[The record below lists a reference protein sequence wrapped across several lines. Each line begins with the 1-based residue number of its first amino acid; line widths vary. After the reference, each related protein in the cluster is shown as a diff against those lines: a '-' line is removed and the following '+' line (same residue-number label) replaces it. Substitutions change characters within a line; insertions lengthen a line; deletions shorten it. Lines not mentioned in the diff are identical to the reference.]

1 MPSFVSRRREYSRTE
16 AVFPILMIAFAFRT
30 TNEANFRTS
39 AYEAI
44 TSYVAHASADVIPVV
59 QNTLIT
65 ILVRMEQLLGMQVC
79 GVSVSTSLVS
89 YGVRTK
95 LSASMIVTTGMSYR
109 ATCVV
114 S

>member
-1 MPSFVSRRREYSRTE
+1 MSALGLGQYSR
-16 AVFPILMIAFAFRT
+16 PLRLLFRT

-44 TSYVAHASADVIPVV
+44 TSYVTHASADVIAVV

-79 GVSVSTSLVS
+79 G
-89 YGVRTK
+89 
-95 LSASMIVTTGMSYR
+95 IVYLCTVVLPGITEPDCWYR
-109 ATCVV
+109 
-114 S
+114 

>member
-1 MPSFVSRRREYSRTE
+1 
-16 AVFPILMIAFAFRT
+16 MITFRT

-44 TSYVAHASADVIPVV
+44 ASYVTHASADVIAVV

-79 GVSVSTSLVS
+79 GIVSVSIV
-89 YGVRTK
+89 V
-95 LSASMIVTTGMSYR
+95 LSAVTEPDCWCR
-109 ATCVV
+109 
-114 S
+114 

>member
-1 MPSFVSRRREYSRTE
+1 MRSCVSRRREYSRTE
-16 AVFPILMIAFAFRT
+16 ATFWTLMITFRT

-44 TSYVAHASADVIPVV
+44 TSYVTHASADVIPVV

-79 GVSVSTSLVS
+79 GIVSVSTLILL
-89 YGVRTK
+89 GVTESNCWCR
-95 LSASMIVTTGMSYR
+95 
-109 ATCVV
+109 
-114 S
+114 

>member
-1 MPSFVSRRREYSRTE
+1 MSTLVYHYFRALRT
-16 AVFPILMIAFAFRT
+16 AFRT
-30 TNEANFRTS
+30 SNEANFRTS

-44 TSYVAHASADVIPVV
+44 TSYVTHASADVIAVV

-79 GVSVSTSLVS
+79 DIASVSMFGLITCH
-89 YGVRTK
+89 RTK
-95 LSASMIVTTGMSYR
+95 LWVSTTVTTGMSYKV
-109 ATCVV
+109 TCVV

>member
-1 MPSFVSRRREYSRTE
+1 
-16 AVFPILMIAFAFRT
+16 MISFRT

-44 TSYVAHASADVIPVV
+44 TSYVTHASADVISVV

-79 GVSVSTSLVS
+79 GIVSVSTSVS
-89 YGVRTK
+89 SGITEPNCWCR
-95 LSASMIVTTGMSYR
+95 
-109 ATCVV
+109 
-114 S
+114 

>member
-1 MPSFVSRRREYSRTE
+1 
-16 AVFPILMIAFAFRT
+16 MITFRT

-44 TSYVAHASADVIPVV
+44 TSYVTHASADVIPVV

-79 GVSVSTSLVS
+79 GIVSVSTLILL
-89 YGVRTK
+89 GVTESNCWCR
-95 LSASMIVTTGMSYR
+95 
-109 ATCVV
+109 
-114 S
+114 